1 MNSQSTT
8 QLVFNLLKIASR
20 LERKLDRALSCTKGV
35 SFTEYQILNE
45 LLTQFHGS
53 ATRVDLAGAV
63 NLTPSAITRALKP
76 LEKIGLVAT
85 EKSDRDA
92 RRSLAT
98 LKPTGEELLA
108 DANKIVQ
115 DEIDSLNLSETDSAQ
130 MSTLL
135 NSLLKV

>member
-1 MNSQSTT
+1 MNNQPTT

-76 LEKIGLVAT
+76 LEKIGLVTT

-98 LKPTGEELLA
+98 LTPTGEELLA

-115 DEIDSLNLSETDSAQ
+115 DEIDSLNLSETDSAAI
-130 MSTLL
+130 STLL